1 MTPCAATISTS
12 ASLAS
17 LPEWLG
23 LVLHPYI
30 PDRCVASLSLVSR
43 NHHEA
48 LLPVWKQMLMQRLR
62 GEGKRGGR
70 KESAERRERWVGDSG
85 GNGDDG
91 CDSGSDL

>member
-48 LLPVWKQMLMQRLR
+48 LLPVWKQMLMQRR
-62 GEGKRGGR
+62 REAQRAEGEGGKKEKGG
-70 KESAERRERWVGDSG
+70 W
-85 GNGDDG
+85 
-91 CDSGSDL
+91 